1 MVDNDLFA
9 ACFIIGAIIFII
21 LAITVHQNDE
31 DEYWN

>member
-1 MVDNDLFA
+1 MVSEDVFA

-21 LAITVHQNDE
+21 LAITVHQKDE